1 MATTN
6 RIYFNQSCSLSPI
19 YCIVVKFE
27 CGYVDCI
34 IHYDRMPG
42 LLLLS
47 SIMSVIVIQN
57 NNHKKAIKVSLQ
69 TLKQSLQI
77 DKSSFFI
84 I

>member
-19 YCIVVKFE
+19 CCIVVKFE

-42 LLLLS
+42 ILLLS
-47 SIMSVIVIQN
+47 SIMPVIVIQSF
-57 NNHKKAIKVSLQ
+57 KVSLQ